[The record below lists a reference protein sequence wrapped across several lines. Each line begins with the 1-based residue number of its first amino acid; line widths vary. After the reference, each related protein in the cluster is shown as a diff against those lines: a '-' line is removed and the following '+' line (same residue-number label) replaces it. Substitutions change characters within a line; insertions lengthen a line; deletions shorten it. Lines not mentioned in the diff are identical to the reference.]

1 MEYARPHTHKN
12 NGYEL
17 NFRKIS
23 NSSDEYDAI
32 YTSHWML
39 SKLDYCLFV
48 KRSYSM
54 HNMELVQKT
63 KIYYGSQP
71 HKNCSDQ
78 NFLKEEFDNDD
89 FSERR

>member
-1 MEYARPHTHKN
+1 
-12 NGYEL
+12 
-17 NFRKIS
+17 
-23 NSSDEYDAI
+23 
-32 YTSHWML
+32 
-39 SKLDYCLFV
+39 
-48 KRSYSM
+48 M